1 MPKVTALHGFEH
13 GGPRKRGE
21 QFEVSPQVAEKL
33 ERAGLVEVEGARP
46 KTAAG
51 TKSSA
56 SRAARASR
64 RTTSKRSDAGA
75 TKAGEVKDK
84 RTRKRKSDEE

>member
-1 MPKVTALHGFEH
+1 MPKVTVLHGFEH

-21 QFEVSPQVAEKL
+21 SFEVSAQVAEKL
-33 ERAGLVEVEGARP
+33 ERNGLVEVAGSSP

-64 RTTSKRSDAGA
+64 QTTSKRSDAGA
-75 TKAGEVKDK
+75 KKAGEVKDK
-84 RTRKRKSDEE
+84 RRKKAPAEE